1 MKKIVAVVGL
11 ICILGTGIILGT
23 MAVQS
28 VKNSFENYINKDKVG
43 QSETSVN
50 IEESKRE
57 VDTEND
63 SESEETIVENNHVNN
78 DKENNQTDDD
88 NNAAIE
94 REESQ
99 ESQKSQDSEESKA
112 LMDNGILGSEEKEND
127 SVEVIS
133 AAVSALN
140 IINPA
145 INIEATNA
153 ILMDCET
160 GNVLYHKNAMMPIY
174 PASTTKLMTALV
186 ALDLC
191 DITEEITIGEE
202 VGFIASD
209 SSRAYLKE
217 GQRLT
222 MQMLLEGAIVPSGN
236 DAAYVIA
243 AYCGRKILDNRDADA
258 KTAIRAFVNQM
269 NEKAKELGLI
279 SSQFMNPDGYD
290 EEGQYT
296 TAYDMGIIAME
307 AIKSLTI
314 RTISGKSSARNIFL
328 SGEDVTWK
336 TSNKLIN
343 TGSGMYYQ
351 YAIGLKTGTSSH
363 AGRCLVSAAEKDGK
377 KYISVVM
384 NSTSAGRWEDSI
396 DLLSYGI
403 EH

>member
-1 MKKIVAVVGL
+1 MKKIVAVLGL
-11 ICILGTGIILGT
+11 IMILASGILLGS

-28 VKNSFENYINKDKVG
+28 VKNSFQDYLYEDKVG
-43 QSETSVN
+43 QPETVTEDTSV
-50 IEESKRE
+50 EESK
-57 VDTEND
+57 VVKSNHGNGNSADSNTEDSILEESEDSQTGD
-63 SESEETIVENNHVNN
+63 SE
-78 DKENNQTDDD
+78 
-88 NNAAIE
+88 
-94 REESQ
+94 
-99 ESQKSQDSEESKA
+99 
-112 LMDNGILGSEEKEND
+112 

-140 IINPA
+140 IINPV

-153 ILMDCET
+153 ILFECET
-160 GNVLYHKNAMMPIY
+160 GKVLYHKSAMVPIY

-186 ALDLC
+186 ALELC
-191 DITEEITIGEE
+191 DITEEVTIGEE

-209 SSRAYLKE
+209 SSRAYLRE

-222 MQMLLEGAIVPSGN
+222 LQMLLEGALVPSGN
-236 DAAYVIA
+236 DAAYAIA
-243 AYCGRKILDNRDADA
+243 AYGGRKILKDKNADA
-258 KTAIRAFVNQM
+258 KIAIKAFVNRM
-269 NEKAKELGLI
+269 NQKAEELGLI
-279 SSQFMNPDGYD
+279 STNFKNPDGYD
-290 EEGQYT
+290 EDGQYT

-314 RTISGKSSARNIFL
+314 RVISGKSSARNIFL

-343 TGSGMYYQ
+343 SGSGMYYK

-396 DLLSYGI
+396 NLLSYGI